1 MKKQVARLAAAG
13 LDRSAR
19 WFVKG
24 FKLFVFSP
32 EVPKEL
38 SKE

>member
-1 MKKQVARLAAAG
+1 MKLRVAYAASRG
-13 LDRSAR
+13 LGLSAR

-24 FKLFVFSP
+24 FKFFLFSP